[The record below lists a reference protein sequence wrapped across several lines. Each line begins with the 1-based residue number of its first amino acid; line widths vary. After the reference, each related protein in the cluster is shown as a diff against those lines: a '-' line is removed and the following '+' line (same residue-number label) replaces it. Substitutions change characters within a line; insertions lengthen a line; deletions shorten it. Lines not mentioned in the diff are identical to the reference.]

1 MKTIIYIF
9 ILSTMI
15 VECAGKAVKENKNTA
30 ALDTIVLRNAESELI
45 GSYGLGTTT
54 RREVIQRHY
63 TSESGEVLPVILP
76 QQLPLSFGYD
86 WILEKWENGSW
97 NRLKKKKETVS
108 FDQEIIPIRTPSFH
122 CFSFPI
128 EYYHIIK
135 GKYRIIKYMCKYMGK
150 SNQEIKLFAE
160 FKMQ

>member
-76 QQLPLSFGYD
+76 PATSFEFRLRLNFGKMGERQLESFEEKEGDRLFRSGDNPYSHSLLSLFQLSHR
-86 WILEKWENGSW
+86 ILPHYQ
-97 NRLKKKKETVS
+97 R
-108 FDQEIIPIRTPSFH
+108 EIPHHQI
-122 CFSFPI
+122 
-128 EYYHIIK
+128 YV
-135 GKYRIIKYMCKYMGK
+135 
-150 SNQEIKLFAE
+150 
-160 FKMQ
+160 